1 VQPIDPHA
9 SKLAPLSPRL
19 DIGRDQSKLGGAFFV
34 RCISH
39 AGSKQYSAQKRSIQY
54 SAQKLNILP
63 KSSVRIQGSTLIAA

>member
-1 VQPIDPHA
+1 MQPIDPHF

-39 AGSKQYSAQKRSIQY
+39 AGGKQYSE
-54 SAQKLNILP
+54 QKLNILP